1 MSGCKRSKTSTTAS
15 TKFSVRMP
23 TTSLSNVLRILVEHG
38 VEFIVAGDV
47 ASALQGGPLNAI
59 GIAAVY
65 ARTELNRPD
74 ETHLLTSSH
83 QPLLTRFGPLR
94 SEEHTSEL
102 QS

>member
-1 MSGCKRSKTSTTAS
+1 
-15 TKFSVRMP
+15 
-23 TTSLSNVLRILVEHG
+23 

-83 QPLLTRFGPLR
+83 QPLLTRFGPLDLLGTIGNGR
-94 SEEHTSEL
+94 SYECLLPHAPEIELKTGLRVQVLSLEEL
-102 QS
+102 G